1 MNTPPPRETSQPRIN
16 APTLR
21 QKNTSAY
28 DELASATIG
37 KIANRVYTDLMNI
50 RKSKESEDG
59 REELYGKR
67 SQVRLLL

>member
-37 KIANRVYTDLMNI
+37 KIANLVYTDLMNI
-50 RKSKESEDG
+50 RKI
-59 REELYGKR
+59 
-67 SQVRLLL
+67 

>member
-1 MNTPPPRETSQPRIN
+1 MNTPPPREISQPHIN

-21 QKNTSAY
+21 QMNASAY

-50 RKSKESEDG
+50 RKI
-59 REELYGKR
+59 
-67 SQVRLLL
+67 